1 MTVVADKT
9 KKPELS
15 PKERAML
22 DRILGLRPTQQKRIW
37 ELVQLYQGA
46 PSEQEAVEI
55 GDVVAEILFRDPDT
69 CTAAPLEDEQ
79 SKDKGK
85 ALARHR
91 AYVGRQIRKHRQRLK
106 MSQEKLAEKAEIPQS
121 HVCRLETGKHA
132 PTYLT
137 IEKLAKAMNVKPS
150 ELDPGF
156 ND

>member
-1 MTVVADKT
+1 MASVANKT
-9 KKPELS
+9 KRSELS

-22 DRILGLRPTQQKRIW
+22 DRILGLRPTQQKRIV
-37 ELVQLYQGA
+37 ELVQLYQEA
-46 PSEQEAVEI
+46 ASEQEAIEI
-55 GDVVAEILFRDPDT
+55 GEVVAEILFRDPSA

-85 ALARHR
+85 ALDEHR
-91 AYVGRQIRKHRQRLK
+91 AYVGRQIKKHRQRLK
-106 MSQEKLAEKAEIPQS
+106 MSQEDLAEKAEIPQS

-137 IEKLAKAMNVKPS
+137 IEKLAKAMNIKPS

-156 ND
+156 DD

>member
-9 KKPELS
+9 KRSGLS
-15 PKERAML
+15 PGKRAML

-37 ELVQLYQGA
+37 ELVQLYQEA
-46 PSEQEAVEI
+46 ASKQEAIEI
-55 GDVVAEILFRDPDT
+55 GEVVGEILFRDPNT

-85 ALARHR
+85 ALGRHR
-91 AYVGRQIRKHRQRLK
+91 VYVGRQIRKHRQRLK
-106 MSQEKLAEKAEIPQS
+106 MSQEKLAEKAGIPQS

-137 IEKLAKAMNVKPS
+137 IEKLAKAMNVEPS